1 MQESK
6 IKLDIGAITAS
17 QEDGRSFLLFLYQE
31 GGGRCLTIP
40 LAPSDLHAL
49 LTNVAPKREE
59 RQKKGNTIYDLFA
72 QGLSRSGLQLQEVE
86 LIRGEQEN
94 SFSTLLKL
102 SEGEAM

>member
-59 RQKKGNTIYDLFA
+59 RQ
-72 QGLSRSGLQLQEVE
+72 
-86 LIRGEQEN
+86 
-94 SFSTLLKL
+94 
-102 SEGEAM
+102 

>member
-40 LAPSDLHAL
+40 MAPSELHAL
-49 LTNVAPKREE
+49 ITNVVPKREKKK
-59 RQKKGNTIYDLFA
+59 KKGNTIYVLFA
-72 QGLSRSGLQLQEVE
+72 QGLSISGLHLQEV
-86 LIRGEQEN
+86 
-94 SFSTLLKL
+94 
-102 SEGEAM
+102 